1 MNVDDFID
9 AVGYELDKT
18 PSADVRIYHYENK
31 AIVVIQALRY
41 EISFDFIWNCDEDD
55 VIEFAQYLIQ
65 QYRQMMY
72 SRLLTPFI
80 S

>member
-9 AVGYELDKT
+9 AVEYELNKT
-18 PSADVRIYHYENK
+18 PSADVGIYHYENK
-31 AIVVIQALRY
+31 VIVVIQALHY
-41 EISFDFIWNCDEDD
+41 EVSFDFIWHCDEDD

-72 SRLLTPFI
+72 SSQLTPFI

>member
-1 MNVDDFID
+1 MNADDFID
-9 AVGYELDKT
+9 AVEREIDKT
-18 PSADVRIYHYENK
+18 PSADVGIYSYENK
-31 AIVVIQALRY
+31 VIAVIQALHY
-41 EISFDFIWNCDEDD
+41 EVSFDFIWNCDDDD

-72 SRLLTPFI
+72 SNQLTPFV